1 MGETGRGAF
10 YGPDLRVLDLAL
22 VKRIRWGR
30 LGPAGLVE
38 LRIEAF
44 NVFNRANFSTPSL
57 VAFAGTRDGEPT
69 LPTFG
74 RIRQTATTARQVQL
88 GIRVQF

>member
-1 MGETGRGAF
+1 MGNTGRGAF

-22 VKRIRWGR
+22 VKKIRWSR

-38 LRIEAF
+38 LRVEAF

-57 VAFAGTRDGEPT
+57 LAFAGTTDDEAP

-74 RIRQTATTARQVQL
+74 RIRQTATSARQVQL
-88 GIRVQF
+88 GLRVQF

>member
-1 MGETGRGAF
+1 
-10 YGPDLRVLDLAL
+10 V
-22 VKRIRWGR
+22 
-30 LGPAGLVE
+30 
-38 LRIEAF
+38 EAF

-57 VAFAGTRDGEPT
+57 LAFAGTSDDEAP

-74 RIRQTATTARQVQL
+74 RIRQTATSARQIQL

>member
-1 MGETGRGAF
+1 MGDTGRGAF
-10 YGPDLRVLDLAL
+10 VGPDLRVLDLAL
-22 VKRIRWGR
+22 VKRIHWGR

-38 LRIEAF
+38 LRVEAF

-57 VAFAGTRDGEPT
+57 LAFAGTSDGEAP

-74 RIRQTATTARQVQL
+74 RIRQTTTSARQIQL
-88 GIRVQF
+88 GVRVQF